1 MGNRYNHWFWN
12 SNFVCWIS
20 HKSVKFDNW
29 LWSKQYNRNNI
40 EEST

>member
-1 MGNRYNHWFWN
+1 MTSRYNHWFWN
-12 SNFVCWIS
+12 SNFVRWIS
-20 HKSVKFDNW
+20 HKLVKLDNW